1 MPLGAVP
8 TSQLEE
14 ILKLSPSVGPDACPN
29 SALFHQRH
37 VFTSRKPALFAQ
49 RAERDLAVLPH
60 RVLVLT
66 AGGRR
71 ILAGGSL
78 AWPVFKALVTP
89 PIKHSGNEPVR
100 VGL

>member
-1 MPLGAVP
+1 MPARTLRYSTNATFSLLGSLPYSHSVLNA
-8 TSQLEE
+8 
-14 ILKLSPSVGPDACPN
+14 ILLSFRTAWP
-29 SALFHQRH
+29 L
-37 VFTSRKPALFAQ
+37 L
-49 RAERDLAVLPH
+49 
-60 RVLVLT
+60 LT
-66 AGGRR
+66 GGGRR